1 MPLNEQ
7 GIFEYDSGFLKNQE
21 SAEAYSG
28 TPEDIED
35 QQLESSEEAQAVRS
49 ETALNEQDHFG
60 NIPLLSSMARTTAIG
75 VTDLINETDK
85 FFGVSNAIQKR
96 YDIQLGENTL
106 LYTPEEMGLRP
117 RHLFESFGSTII
129 PFAVPFVGVAKVPG
143 TLQLASKLTTS
154 LGLLKNSKRL
164 KGALDGILGSI
175 PVDTVVWNPDDP
187 NWVNQ
192 LTSGIAVNDTGV
204 MATLRDWLATNPDDP
219 DAWNRGRNAFV
230 NIWAGVVG
238 EGLFALLRGTGSFAK
253 SVVSAPKELKTI
265 SKENAEII
273 AKAVEKAKKEKPQ
286 EVQELLEK
294 LPEDTRRAEDF
305 LEPET
310 AGEVLARDIKGSAQ
324 EDLNAAAFRTAIPR
338 TKVSLPTKALI
349 TEDKIKGRVLHH
361 GAGVKTNPDR
371 KIISEKA
378 SESVDFDPYHSPET
392 SNLVGKQDFDQVV
405 SNFVLN
411 VITRGGRTG
420 RDSAIKDIAS
430 SMTDDGVAFISVR
443 GTSDVPANIAGSSAA
458 TSKKAKGWEPFEDG
472 WKVPKKVKLP
482 DGTVLEAGFQKGYTK
497 EELEKELSQYFTDV
511 KIGGTSAVPTAEV
524 RGPIR
529 LETTKPKASASNPAN
544 EYHQTPSPKRDIKSP
559 LYKVTAEEEKAIIKL
574 AEDALDRPLAGGKGV
589 KVGKNTDIDDPKFP
603 VNMWKLDGPEQI
615 RALIHGI
622 GRVLEP
628 KLAKSIK
635 MEDLTKGASD
645 LTGVNASKIMEVAKS
660 TEYARGFVV
669 ASRLVQMK
677 AADDYLKALD
687 EYLLNPAD
695 IEKQF
700 NMNMAKLQAAEA
712 VHAGADF
719 STAAGRLLNEFKQV
733 ADNATVAEQAELW
746 RMDVMNNIIDS
757 GKVTLKKAQ
766 RARKLTAEQASKAKA
781 TRAGDVDPQVSRA
794 KRKKAPKTDERAED
808 IKNVA
813 KKTRERLKKSR
824 RATPSELQGLLASS
838 HQSLFARTR
847 NAVLENYINGLL
859 SNPKTQL
866 VNIAG
871 NTSAILTSI
880 FERAYAGFKNEG
892 IEGIQGREVYHLL
905 IGMNEARKD
914 ALSTFM
920 KAFREGPS
928 DFSIKN
934 DFSKPYQRAI
944 SKENFGASGNLGRV
958 IDWVGDKVN
967 IPGRLLM
974 SADEVFK
981 AVNYR
986 GEVRALAHRK
996 AYSDVAEQLGRH
1008 PSNDIERSLVV
1019 EKYAKMF
1026 ETNNIPQEILDG
1038 AKDFARKNTF
1048 TNDLGTTTIIGRN
1061 GKPQQVAGFSA
1072 NIRNAIEADP
1082 TGIGKV
1088 LVPFFQTPV
1097 NLIKFGAE
1105 RTPILRWLTP
1115 LKNELADT
1123 APVAVR
1129 QIAEAKV
1136 ATGNFIASTGIM
1148 MGLGGL
1154 VTGAAP
1160 YDPQLKQRYEA
1171 AGVLPYHM
1179 WTPDGYRP
1187 YDRFDPLGMVLAGA
1201 GNLGILARALI
1212 DITGHVGSDG
1222 LQPRLLDAYE
1232 TAFAQFGLGTAR
1244 LLSDRH
1250 YFQTFGLVADIM
1262 QGDSR
1267 AWSSLGRNISA
1278 DKLLLPYSSLRKA
1291 IIKGIDPVRP
1301 AYVREESQFE
1311 EGDTLTEFVGKG
1323 LSQAWDT
1330 WLTESTHLVP
1340 GWGQPPMLNEIGE
1353 PTHYPGSEFNDD
1365 LHFAPARILRGMLN
1379 ETLNLAAET
1388 PRSKSPLLNK
1398 LAELDMGQQTPKDL
1412 KSIEGVTLSSE
1423 EHQYYSEQV
1432 GGYNKTLESE
1442 VRSKAFNKLPE
1453 GEQRFKLEFKLKNNK
1468 ARASS
1473 DVKRKFD
1480 RIRQTSLFNRRSK
1493 RKERQQDIAGNN
1505 LGGLFNNKGQQ

>member
-192 LTSGIAVNDTGV
+192 VTSGIAVNDTGV

-253 SVVSAPKELKTI
+253 SVVSAPKELKNI

-310 AGEVLARDIKGSAQ
+310 AGDVLSRAQKETQSFSVGDEVQWTSQGVDQFTEPKKITNVYEGYVTVEGS
-324 EDLNAAAFRTAIPR
+324 NTGIPFDQLS
-338 TKVSLPTKALI
+338 KK
-349 TEDKIKGRVLHH
+349 
-361 GAGVKTNPDR
+361 GVKT
-371 KIISEKA
+371 
-378 SESVDFDPYHSPET
+378 
-392 SNLVGKQDFDQVV
+392 
-405 SNFVLN
+405 
-411 VITRGGRTG
+411 
-420 RDSAIKDIAS
+420 
-430 SMTDDGVAFISVR
+430 
-443 GTSDVPANIAGSSAA
+443 
-458 TSKKAKGWEPFEDG
+458 
-472 WKVPKKVKLP
+472 
-482 DGTVLEAGFQKGYTK
+482 
-497 EELEKELSQYFTDV
+497 
-511 KIGGTSAVPTAEV
+511 
-524 RGPIR
+524 
-529 LETTKPKASASNPAN
+529 KPNPAN

-589 KVGKNTDIDDPKFP
+589 KVGKNIDIDDPKFP

-677 AADDYLKALD
+677 SADDYLKALD

-695 IEKQF
+695 VEKQF

-766 RARKLTAEQASKAKA
+766 RARKLVAEQAFKAKA
-781 TRAGDVDPQVSRA
+781 TRAGDVDPQASRA
-794 KRKKAPKTDERAED
+794 KRKKTPKTDERAED

-813 KKTRERLKKSR
+813 KKTRKKLKKAR
-824 RATPSELQGLLASS
+824 RATPSELQGILAESK
-838 HQSLFARTR
+838 QSLFARTR

-892 IEGIQGREVYHLL
+892 IDGVQGREVYHLL
-905 IGMNEARKD
+905 VGMNEARKD
-914 ALSTFM
+914 ALSMFM

-981 AVNYR
+981 AINYR

-996 AYSDVAEQLGRH
+996 AYKDVAEQLGYH
-1008 PSNDIERSLVV
+1008 PKTDAERALVV
-1019 EKYAKMF
+1019 EKYGKMF
-1026 ETNNIPQEILDG
+1026 EENNLPQEILDG

-1048 TNDLGTTTIIGRN
+1048 TNDLGSTTIIGRN

-1072 NIRNAIEADP
+1072 SIRNAIEAEP
-1082 TGIGKV
+1082 TGLGKV
-1088 LVPFFQTPV
+1088 LIPFFQTPV
-1097 NLIKFGAE
+1097 NLIKYGAE

-1115 LKNELADT
+1115 LRHELADT
-1123 APVAVR
+1123 APTTVR

-1136 ATGNFIASTGIM
+1136 ATGNFIAASGVM

-1154 VTGAAP
+1154 VTGAP
-1160 YDPQLKQRYEA
+1160 PKDPQLKQRYEA
-1171 AGVLPYHM
+1171 AGILPYHI
-1179 WTPDGYRP
+1179 WTPLGYRP
-1187 YDRFDPLGMVLAGA
+1187 YNRFDPLGMTLAA
-1201 GNLGILARALI
+1201 SGNFGILARSLI
-1212 DITGHVGSDG
+1212 DIRGHEQRYG
-1222 LQPRLLDAYE
+1222 LQQQLLDAYE
-1232 TAFAQFGLGTAR
+1232 TAFSQFTLGTAR

-1250 YFQTFGLVADIM
+1250 YLQTFGLLSDLM

-1267 AWSSLGRNISA
+1267 AWSQFGRNLA
-1278 DKLLLPYSSLRKA
+1278 VEKLIVPYSSLRKA
-1291 IIKGIDPVRP
+1291 LVKGINPVKS
-1301 AYVREESQFE
+1301 AYIHEESQFE

-1323 LSQAWDT
+1323 FSQSWDT
-1330 WLTESTHLVP
+1330 WLEETTRLVP
-1340 GWGQPPMLNEIGE
+1340 GWGQPPLLNEIGE
-1353 PTHYPGSEFNDD
+1353 STHYPGSEFNDD

-1398 LAELDMGQQTPKDL
+1398 LAELDMGQQTPRDV
-1412 KSIEGVTLSSE
+1412 KSIDGVPLSSE
-1423 EHQYYSEQV
+1423 EHQFYSERV
-1432 GGYNKTLESE
+1432 GKYNKELESY
-1442 VRSKAFNKLPE
+1442 VRSKDFLKEPE
-1453 GEQRFKLEFKLKNNK
+1453 GEQKFQLEMRLKRHK
-1468 ARASS
+1468 MRATS
-1473 DVKRKFD
+1473 DTKRQFD
-1480 RIRQTSLFNRRSK
+1480 RIRQTSLYNTRSK
-1493 RKERQQDIAGNN
+1493 RTQRNQDIAGNN
-1505 LGGLFNNKGQQ
+1505 LGGFFNNKGQ